1 MVYMGKPA
9 QNNSDSNNPYITKFK
24 SAIIKEQNEGHY
36 DLEYSIH
43 WAEERKQKQAL
54 VAADFV
60 CNQIADFEG
69 VGYTY
74 SYGDT
79 PDGHGRYELIFNFD
93 WLSSKEEKKRGI
105 LDFDGDGRV
114 DYKDL
119 RAMMDVNNDGKVD
132 LKDFLRMLSEAIA
145 IDTPLGDRD
154 GSIVPNWKE
163 TLVIIIAVSIF
174 GEIAFSFLT

>member
-1 MVYMGKPA
+1 MGKPA
-9 QNNSDSNNPYITKFK
+9 QNKSDSNNPYITKFK
-24 SAIIKEQNEGHY
+24 SAIIKEQDEGNY
-36 DLEYSIH
+36 DLEYSIS
-43 WAEERKQKQAL
+43 WAGERKQKQAL

-105 LDFDGDGRV
+105 LDLNKDGEV
-114 DYKDL
+114 DWKDV
-119 RAMMDVNNDGKVD
+119 RAAIDVNNDGTVD
-132 LKDFLRMLSEAIA
+132 LGNL
-145 IDTPLGDRD
+145 LGQ
-154 GSIVPNWKE
+154 PHW
-163 TLVIIIAVSIF
+163 LVIFIVGSIF
-174 GEIAFSFLT
+174 GAIAFSFLT